1 MHPLT
6 LCFYDKWIE
15 KDFLDNDFHRSKT
28 QIRTANITGIFCYFT
43 LGWFFDDWLFPC
55 ETHQTMWNVRI
66 VAEMVPLIVILVSYH
81 PIFRRIN
88 YLSMSLGGLSGGL
101 GIIIMS
107 QYLSKEMVAYY
118 YPALIIIT
126 FFTYNLSGT
135 RFIYAFGV
143 DFILFVTFNSALFY
157 RGDSWSNNFILYD
170 FYIIAS
176 NLIGG
181 GAGYLTELQRRK
193 IFFSEMNARAETN
206 NSKKAKQEA
215 DAANIEKSRFLAAV
229 SHDLRQPIHA
239 QGLFLNMLSETD
251 ISAEQSKIVSN
262 IKIASA
268 AMGDMLHTLMD
279 FSRIEAGVMSANIQ
293 NFSIQRLLNKI
304 ENEFLSQADVK
315 NLVYRSRESG
325 LSVRS
330 DPAMLEM
337 ILRNLISNA
346 IRYTESG
353 GIMVACRKRGQFC
366 TLEVYD
372 TGIGIESV
380 HHNDIFREFYQVNNP
395 ERDRRKGLGLG
406 LSIVKGLSQTLEHAL
421 TFKTI
426 PGRGTMFR
434 LMLPMAELSEH
445 QAETQSLNFG
455 SKKTGLRILFV
466 DDDELVRIGTQ
477 QQLFAWGFECDAVES
492 LEEAMAS
499 AETNCP
505 DLVISDYR
513 LRNQS
518 TGAEVIATLRKRWD
532 QDLPALLITGDTA
545 PDRLLEARSHGIRLL
560 HKPVLPG
567 ELYRNIVEICEKNLQ
582 VAY

>member
-1 MHPLT
+1 LISARLHPLT
-6 LCFYDKWIE
+6 LCFRDNEIE
-15 KDFLDNDFHRSKT
+15 RGFLDNDFHRSTT
-28 QIRTANITGIFCYFT
+28 QIRTANITGIFCFFT
-43 LGWFFDDWLFPC
+43 LGWFFDDWLFPS
-55 ETHQTMWNVRI
+55 ETHQLMWNIRM
-66 VAEMVPLIVILVSYH
+66 VAEAVPFIVILISYH
-81 PIFRRIN
+81 PIFRRLN
-88 YLSMSLGGLSGGL
+88 YISMSLGGLSGGL
-101 GIIIMS
+101 GIIMMS
-107 QYLSKEMVAYY
+107 QYLSKDMMAYY

-135 RFIYAFGV
+135 RFIYALGV
-143 DFILFVTFNSALFY
+143 DFILFATFNIALFY
-157 RGDSWSNNFILYD
+157 RGESWTNNFILYD
-170 FYIIAS
+170 FNILAS

-193 IFFSEMNARAETN
+193 LFISELNARSESE
-206 NSKKAKQEA
+206 NSRKAKQEA

-251 ISAEQSKIVSN
+251 ISAEQTKIVSN
-262 IKIASA
+262 IQIASA

-293 NFSIQRLLNKI
+293 NFSIQPLLNKI

-315 NLVYRSRESG
+315 NLVYRSRETS

-346 IRYTESG
+346 IHYTESG
-353 GIMVACRKRGQFC
+353 GIMVACRKRGRFC
-366 TLEVYD
+366 ALEVYD
-372 TGIGIESV
+372 TGMGIESA
-380 HHNDIFREFYQVNNP
+380 HHGDIFREFYQVNNP

-406 LSIVKGLSQTLEHAL
+406 LFIVKGLSHTLEHAL
-421 TFKTI
+421 VFKSI

-445 QAETQSLNFG
+445 QAEIQSLDFC
-455 SKKTGLRILFV
+455 SSKTGLRILFV

-477 QQLFAWGFECDAVES
+477 QQLIAWGFECEAVES
-492 LEEAMAS
+492 LEEALAS
-499 AETNCP
+499 AESNCP

-518 TGAEVIATLRKRWD
+518 TGADVIASLRNQWD

-545 PDRLLEARSHGIRLL
+545 PDRLQEARSHGIRLL
-560 HKPVLPG
+560 HKPVSPSD
-567 ELYRNIVEICEKNLQ
+567 LYRNIVEICE
-582 VAY
+582 

>member
-6 LCFYDKWIE
+6 LCFYDKETE
-15 KDFLDNDFHRSKT
+15 KNYLAHDFVRLVI
-28 QIRTANITGIFCYFT
+28 QWRTACIIGIFCYAG
-43 LGWFFDDWLFPC
+43 LGVFFDKWLF
-55 ETHQTMWNVRI
+55 E
-66 VAEMVPLIVILVSYH
+66 AELYPLIWKIRIMALSAPILVFAMSYH
-81 PIFRRIN
+81 SFFKKIN
-88 YLSMSLGGLSGGL
+88 YLPVALEAFAGGIGL
-101 GIIIMS
+101 IFMI
-107 QYLSKEMVAYY
+107 QYLPNDKVVFYFPS
-118 YPALIIIT
+118 LIAIT
-126 FFTYNLSGT
+126 FFTYNFIGT
-135 RFIYAFGV
+135 RFIYALGA
-143 DFILFVTFNSALFY
+143 DIILFIVFNVTIYEKIDKLSMSMA
-157 RGDSWSNNFILYD
+157 IYD
-170 FYIIAS
+170 FYILIA

-181 GAGYLTELQRRK
+181 GTGYLTELQRRK
-193 IFFSEMNARAETN
+193 LFISEMSARTETE
-206 NSKKAKQEA
+206 NSRKAKREA
-215 DAANIEKSRFLAAV
+215 VAANIEKSRFLAAV

-262 IKIASA
+262 IKIASV

-279 FSRIEAGVMSANIQ
+279 FSRIEAGVMNTNIQ
-293 NFSIQRLLNKI
+293 DFSIQPLLNKV

-315 NLVYRSRESG
+315 NLVYRSRESS

-330 DPAMLEM
+330 DPTMLEM

-366 TLEVYD
+366 ALEVYD
-372 TGIGIESV
+372 TGMGIESAY
-380 HHNDIFREFYQVNNP
+380 HDDIFREFYQVNNP

-406 LSIVKGLSQTLEHAL
+406 LSIVKGLCQTLEHAL
-421 TFKTI
+421 AFKSI

-434 LMLPMAELSEH
+434 LMLPMTELSEY
-445 QAETQSLNFG
+445 QAENQTLDLCS
-455 SKKTGLRILFV
+455 SKTGLRILFV
-466 DDDELVRIGTQ
+466 DDDELVRFGTQ
-477 QQLFAWGFECDAVES
+477 QQLIAWGFECDAVES

-518 TGAEVIATLRKRWD
+518 TGAEVIASLRNRWD

-545 PDRLLEARSHGIRLL
+545 PDRLLEARSHGVRLL
-560 HKPVLPG
+560 HKPVSPR
-567 ELYRNIVEICEKNLQ
+567 EMYRNIVDVCSDHIS
-582 VAY
+582 A